1 MEYKKKHFILELKSK
16 STNAEFLH
24 FRKEYLNANE
34 ISLAYFFENFSKT
47 KMAVLF
53 NFLKLQKLYNFPFF
67 LVGKTKI
74 YNVDEIN
81 EILSKNKSEI
91 LKKRV

>member
-1 MEYKKKHFILELKSK
+1 MEYKKKHFFLELKSRNK
-16 STNAEFLH
+16 TSEFLH
-24 FRKEYLNANE
+24 FSKQYKNANE
-34 ISLAYFFENFSKT
+34 ISLEYFFENFSKT
-47 KMAVLF
+47 KISVLV
-53 NFLKLQKLYNFPFF
+53 NFLKLQKIYNFPFF